1 MPTRTALSTSTAL
14 TPITADHP
22 KGQKSVEVYR
32 AQYNGAGLDEDA
44 AQRLNESKPFAA
56 YLAEGIR
63 RYSAKQPDYT
73 LAQSVLGTDF
83 ITPEE
88 IAKARGVVYSPEQ
101 IESLANTIPPED
113 TLRWCRDNG
122 YAIMAAPPTAMSLLD
137 VRSLHAG
144 HFYSKE
150 GGWYSKDPEKFSRDD
165 KTTSGWLAIRKDIV
179 PKSTSKN
186 WNEQQALLSGVEYV
200 PNAAEMSWFV
210 TTYFEVRGIRLLER
224 IYVRTSSLD
233 SDGHRVN
240 VGDFDAK
247 GLDVYSYWGDLR
259 NGPLGLASAR
269 K

>member
-1 MPTRTALSTSTAL
+1 MTAQ
-14 TPITADHP
+14 PITSEQG
-22 KGQKSVEVYR
+22 KQFKRFV
-32 AQYNGAGLDEDA
+32 EDA
-44 AQRLNESKPFAA
+44 SDRALKEVNPDKDGLQRLFTRGGEFQTHVVDV
-56 YLAEGIR
+56 IR
-63 RYSAKQPDYT
+63 RFAAKQPDYA
-73 LAQSVLGTDF
+73 LAKQILGDDF

-101 IESLANTIPPED
+101 IESLGNTIPPED

-137 VRSLHAG
+137 VRSLQAN
-144 HFYSKE
+144 HFYSKT
-150 GGWYSKDPEKFSRDD
+150 GGWYTGDKEKFSRDD

-200 PNAAEMSWFV
+200 PNAAEVSWFV

-233 SDGHRVN
+233 SDGHRVH
-240 VGDFDAK
+240 VGAFGAR
-247 GLDVYSYWGDLR
+247 GLFVYDNWDGNRGGLI
-259 NGPLGLASAR
+259 GLASAR